1 METGAPDPPSQCRSY
16 EQRTR
21 DRHIFHTRSSLIMHH
36 LLSAS
41 HDDFECKHHGISLIP
56 IHFSL
61 LTRRCKITFLSNQFE
76 GGMEPSPSTRYNL
89 RSRGRIIGNRLLR
102 LRRGVPV
109 YNSSANHHHQSW
121 LQKPCGPS
129 ILRGTDEELGTQ
141 RQSRLCYM
149 EMFQP
154 YPLVAMQHYNKMLKE
169 EEQYKVYD
177 YANGIMTAFEKV
189 GDFHQLHILGVPKSF
204 EYMQNSPDDDVPV
217 KHFYARIHQAPKKDT
232 HVDYC
237 EPFEGE
243 GPPLRG
249 LDIRRIVPLC
259 CKYCGLANGNAIE
272 SRSLE
277 LSKQAEADGEDSDS
291 DYWDGYSDP
300 NAPKKEIRS
309 ALAEFRRRR

>member
-1 METGAPDPPSQCRSY
+1 MRRNNVLLLY
-16 EQRTR
+16 
-21 DRHIFHTRSSLIMHH
+21 SLIA
-36 LLSAS
+36 LAAY
-41 HDDFECKHHGISLIP
+41 
-56 IHFSL
+56 FSL
-61 LTRRCKITFLSNQFE
+61 RFQAQAAPAETLEELEFE
-76 GGMEPSPSTRYNL
+76 GVMEPSPSMRYNL

-109 YNSSANHHHQSW
+109 YNSSAKHHHQSW
-121 LQKPCGPS
+121 LRKPCGPS
-129 ILRGTDEELGTQ
+129 ILRGTDDELGNQ
-141 RQSRLCYM
+141 RPHHCKIRKEKRRQSRLCFM
-149 EMFQP
+149 EKYRP
-154 YPLVAMQHYNKMLKE
+154 YPFVAMQHYNRMLKE

-177 YANGIMTAFEKV
+177 RGDGIMTAYKKV
-189 GDFHQLHILGVPKSF
+189 GVFHQLHILGVPKSF
-204 EYMQNSPDDDVPV
+204 EYMQNSSDDDVPV
-217 KHFYARIHQAPKKDT
+217 KHFYARIHEAPKKNT

-249 LDIRRIVPLC
+249 LDTSRIVPLC
-259 CKYCGLANGNAIE
+259 CKSCGLANGNAIK

-277 LSKQAEADGEDSDS
+277 LSKQAKADGEDSDS